1 MGMCVCLSV
10 HVCIHTW
17 SARSNQK
24 RASDPLKWE
33 CQEVLGM
40 LQTQPWSSREA
51 ARSFNHWPISPAP
64 HISCRHCWIF
74 ILMWNVFSM
83 ELSHCTIFISFSV
96 FITLLGHN
104 IFDFALHILGL
115 FFFLCDS
122 LFPYSSVGWLY
133 RTCILIHKVF
143 FFGVSCYRQSFVFN
157 VSFIFSL

>member
-1 MGMCVCLSV
+1 MSITLFKIFIFLVGMCVCLSV

-17 SARSNQK
+17 SARSNQN

-64 HISCRHCWIF
+64 HTSCRHCWIF

-143 FFGVSCYRQSFVFN
+143 FFFWCA
-157 VSFIFSL
+157 LL